1 MLTKVKRIKRK
12 KYAAGDEAR
21 EFEKI
26 PTASQPVQQ
35 KIGARDELLDRY
47 VKTQVKSP
55 ELADAA
61 KQAYTTQAVQT
72 DELLAGTTQAAPT
85 DIGPTT
91 ITGQTIGTPTA
102 LTAAQ
107 AATPTAPTTSTMT
120 AGLGTA
126 KTGTAQTGAVGT
138 QAQIGAVT
146 GTLTGTATGATA
158 GPYNF
163 CSSTSCFRKFIWWSF
178 SSSINWN
185 CSYSSWTNCNS
196 TWKYSGSN
204 CN

>member
-21 EFEKI
+21 DFKKI
-26 PTASQPVQQ
+26 PVASEPVQQ
-35 KIGARDELLDRY
+35 KVGTRDEYLDRY
-47 VKTQVKSP
+47 VKTQVKTP
-55 ELADAA
+55 ELATTA
-61 KQAYTTQAVQT
+61 KQTYTTQAIQQP
-72 DELLAGTTQAAPT
+72 ELLAGTTQVAPT
-85 DIGPTT
+85 DVGTKT

-107 AATPTAPTTSTMT
+107 AATPTAPTVSTMT

-146 GTLTGTATGATA
+146 
-158 GPYNF
+158 
-163 CSSTSCFRKFIWWSF
+163 
-178 SSSINWN
+178 
-185 CSYSSWTNCNS
+185 
-196 TWKYSGSN
+196 
-204 CN
+204 